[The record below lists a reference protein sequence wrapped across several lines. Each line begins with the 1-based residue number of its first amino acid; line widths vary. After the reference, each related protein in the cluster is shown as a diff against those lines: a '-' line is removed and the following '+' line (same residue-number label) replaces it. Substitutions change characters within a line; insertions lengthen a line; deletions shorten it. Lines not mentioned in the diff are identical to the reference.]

1 MSSYR
6 DFVKETYPKLPE
18 NLPPKDK
25 MREIGRLWQEHK
37 GALPQ
42 SEKVAKVKVA
52 KVKAPVKKDDEYH
65 NLRVAS
71 AKRLIELAQKKKHTA
86 KEKAEYKR
94 LHGLH
99 AAGFFDDLWSGIK
112 SVGSTALS
120 MAPPLLPMLL

>member
-1 MSSYR
+1 MSVYR

-18 NLPPKDK
+18 HLPPKDK

-37 GALPQ
+37 GKLPQ
-42 SEKVAKVKVA
+42 SEKVA

-71 AKRLIELAQKKKHTA
+71 AKRLVELAQKKKHTA

-120 MAPPLLPMLL
+120 MAPQLLPMLL

>member
-6 DFVKETYPKLPE
+6 DFVKETYHKLPE
-18 NLPPKDK
+18 HLLSKDK

-37 GALPQ
+37 GKLPQ
-42 SEKVAKVKVA
+42 AHPSEKVAKVKVA
-52 KVKAPVKKDDEYH
+52 KVKAPVIKDDDYY
-65 NLRVAS
+65 NLRVAA

-99 AAGFFDDLWSGIK
+99 AAGFWDDFSSGFK
-112 SVGSTALS
+112 SVFSTL
-120 MAPPLLPMLL
+120 APVLPMLL

>member
-6 DFVKETYPKLPE
+6 DFVKATYHKLPE
-18 NLPPKDK
+18 SLLSKDK

-37 GALPQ
+37 STLPP
-42 SEKVAKVKVA
+42 SEKVAKVRVA
-52 KVKAPVKKDDEYH
+52 KVKAPVKKDDDYH
-65 NLRVAS
+65 NLRVAA

-86 KEKAEYKR
+86 NEKAEYNR

-99 AAGFFDDLWSGIK
+99 ASGFFDDLWSGIK

-120 MAPPLLPMLL
+120 MAPKLLPLLL